1 MAALAS
7 LLVAAVS
14 SAGAGLPTRRAAK
27 DPWPTAASS
36 AEAVRQLHEL
46 LPHDAEVSEE
56 EMAGS
61 FQRFL
66 DARGGRFEPIWA
78 NHSHAERTANLRQH
92 RAKRQSE
99 RRRAQSLFGSDLFA
113 DTSEEARASGLVAVL
128 DAPSSTCDDPLAS
141 NTGQPQPCA
150 YDCADLQ
157 REYFP
162 EPQSQ
167 TTRCFLFASATN
179 TWPEAGG
186 QGA

>member
-1 MAALAS
+1 MSRDALVASLGSPGTFEMAALAS
-7 LLVAAVS
+7 LMMIA

-27 DPWPTAASS
+27 DPWPTAAPS
-36 AEAVRQLHEL
+36 AEAVVSQLHEM

-92 RAKRQSE
+92 RSKRQSE
-99 RRRAQSLFGSDLFA
+99 RRRAQAISGSNLFVDASAAEKSD
-113 DTSEEARASGLVAVL
+113 SLVAVL

-141 NTGQPQPCA
+141 NVGRAPSCT
-150 YDCADLQ
+150 YDC
-157 REYFP
+157 REY
-162 EPQSQ
+162 S
-167 TTRCFLFASATN
+167 N
-179 TWPEAGG
+179 GG
-186 QGA
+186 PCHLAW